1 MITKEEIF
9 EIVEDAFK
17 EVCEINN
24 ISIREEVNMKTPL
37 YGEKGYLDS
46 LGLVNL
52 IAAIEERLADKG
64 WNITIV
70 SEKAF
75 SRRISPFLTI
85 GTFVKFIK
93 ELITNLKR

>member
-1 MITKEEIF
+1 MLTKEKIF

-24 ISIREEVNMKTPL
+24 ISIKEEINMKTPL
-37 YGEKGYLDS
+37 YGDRGYLDS

-52 IAAIEERLADKG
+52 IAAIEERLTDRG
-64 WNITIV
+64 WNITIA

-85 GTFVKFIK
+85 GTLVKFIK
-93 ELITNLKR
+93 ELI

>member
-1 MITKEEIF
+1 MHNLLTKEKIF

-24 ISIREEVNMKTPL
+24 ISIKEEINMKTPL
-37 YGEKGYLDS
+37 YGDRGYLDS

-52 IAAIEERLADKG
+52 IAAIEERLSDRG
-64 WNITIV
+64 WNITIA

-85 GTFVKFIK
+85 GTLVKFIK
-93 ELITNLKR
+93 ELI

>member
-1 MITKEEIF
+1 MHNLLTKEKIF

-24 ISIREEVNMKTPL
+24 ISIKEEINMKTPL
-37 YGEKGYLDS
+37 YGDRGYLDS

-52 IAAIEERLADKG
+52 IAAIEERLTDRG
-64 WNITIV
+64 WNITIA

-85 GTFVKFIK
+85 GTLVKFIK
-93 ELITNLKR
+93 ELI